1 MRVFAGTPGT
11 ATGLFLRIAQ
21 CIFAAGSI
29 ASMAS
34 THSFFNFTAFWFLHL
49 GWVISSKR
57 LAFWVGYLDIL
68 DLPPSVNINHGLVHC
83 AYSAVQELKCLLGFV
98 LYQKEIYLSLLL
110 CKLSSDSSMA
120 EFAVSKVV
128 LSGALSM
135 SYLIAAMGLQVIWS
149 FGLALIDAYAI
160 VQKKVLHSPVLISL
174 FVVGDWVTAT
184 LSLAAA
190 SASAGIT
197 TLYFYDLGHCSVDN
211 ECQKYQASVG
221 LAICCCFTIAT
232 SSLIMLWLL
241 ASG

>member
-34 THSFFNFTAFWFLHL
+34 THSFFNFTAF
-49 GWVISSKR
+49 
-57 LAFWVGYLDIL
+57 
-68 DLPPSVNINHGLVHC
+68 C
-83 AYSAVQELKCLLGFV
+83 
-98 LYQKEIYLSLLL
+98 
-110 CKLSSDSSMA
+110 
-120 EFAVSKVV
+120 
-128 LSGALSM
+128 
-135 SYLIAAMGLQVIWS
+135 YLIAAMGLQVIWS

-211 ECQKYQASVG
+211 ECQKYQAAVG